1 MDEQRARTLVAEE
14 RRRIEA
20 ALRELTGDLRS
31 DEALESDQTGES
43 SEAGNQL
50 QTEMVETAL
59 IAGLREQL
67 QAVQRAEERLAS
79 GTYGLSIESGRPI
92 PDERL
97 EVEPLAERTIDEQ
110 ARYERG
116 RP

>member
-1 MDEQRARTLVAEE
+1 MDEQRARRLVAAE
-14 RRRIEA
+14 RHRIEA
-20 ALRELTGDLRS
+20 ALSELTGDLRS
-31 DEALESDQTGES
+31 DEALESDQAGEA
-43 SEAGNQL
+43 SESGNRL
-50 QTEMVETAL
+50 QAEMIETAL

-67 QAVQRAEERLAS
+67 QAVERAEQRLAR
-79 GTYGLSIESGRPI
+79 GTYGLSIESGRQI